1 MGGDTIFALATPRGR
16 AAVAI
21 VRISGAGS
29 RFALETMAGGVPAAR
44 RASLRQLRDPASG
57 DLLDHAIVIWFPSP
71 NSFTGEDMAELH
83 VHCGRAVL
91 EGVLAVLSALGFRTA
106 DAGEFTRRAFANGK
120 SDLTGVEGLA
130 DLIDAQ
136 TAAQRRQAIRQMS
149 GELAAV
155 ADRWR
160 TALLDAMAQVEAEI
174 DFSDEGDVAGGVGL
188 SAVDSGLRAVAAEMD
203 GLLAGSRRSERLREG
218 VVAVLAGPPN
228 AGKSTLLN
236 ALAGRDV
243 AIVSDVP
250 GTTRDALEVSL
261 DLGGIPL
268 TLVDTAGLRD
278 SSDPVEQEGIRRT
291 RQRLATADIV
301 LWLTPADESA
311 GFGDASGGCSVIH
324 VATKIDSM
332 AEPIVDERIGVSALT
347 GVGLDSLMKRLEEE
361 AGGLA
366 GEASLITR
374 ERHRLALGRARA
386 ALSRVLAG
394 LDQTRV
400 ELAAEDLRLSIRAL
414 ESLVGRIDV
423 EDVLDRL
430 FASFCIGK

>member
-29 RFALETMAGGVPAAR
+29 RFAIETMAGRLPAAR
-44 RASLRQLRDPASG
+44 RASLRQLTNPASG
-57 DLLDHAIVIWFPSP
+57 DILDHAIVIWFPTP

-83 VHCGRAVL
+83 VHGGRAVV
-91 EGVLAVLSALGFRTA
+91 EGVLGALSGLGFRTA
-106 DAGEFTRRAFANGK
+106 AAGEFTRRAFANGK
-120 SDLTGVEGLA
+120 SDLTGVEALA

-136 TAAQRRQAIRQMS
+136 TAAQRRQALRQMS

-155 ADRWR
+155 VDRWR
-160 TALLDAMAQVEAEI
+160 SALLDAMARIEADI
-174 DFSDEGDVAGGVGL
+174 DFSDEGDVAEASGL
-188 SAVDSGLRAVAAEMD
+188 SAVDSSLSRVAAEMD
-203 GLLAGSRRSERLREG
+203 DLLAGSRRSERLRDG
-218 VVAVLAGPPN
+218 IVAVLAGPPN

-268 TLVDTAGLRD
+268 TLVDTAGLRVSND
-278 SSDPVEQEGIRRT
+278 HVEREGIRRT
-291 RQRLATADIV
+291 RQRLATADLV
-301 LWLTPADESA
+301 LWLTPADEPA
-311 GFGDASGGCSVIH
+311 DCTDAPDGCPLIH
-324 VATKIDSM
+324 VATKIDSV
-332 AEPIVDERIGVSALT
+332 AKPQIDARLGVSGLT
-347 GVGLDSLMKRLEEE
+347 GAGLDSLVQRLEQV
-361 AGGLA
+361 ADGLA

-374 ERHRLALGRARA
+374 ERHRLALGRARE
-386 ALSRVLAG
+386 ALGRVLAG
-394 LDQTRV
+394 LEQTRL
-400 ELAAEDLRLSIRAL
+400 ELAAEDLRLSVRAL